1 MAAPQGTSQPMGTA
15 GLKIAP
21 ASSEDSF
28 HNESSDNAG
37 AIFKTAAPAG
47 WELP

>member
-1 MAAPQGTSQPMGTA
+1 MAAPQGSSQPA
-15 GLKIAP
+15 GAAGSKIAL

-28 HNESSDNAG
+28 HNESSDDAG
-37 AIFKTAAPAG
+37 AIFEPAAPTG